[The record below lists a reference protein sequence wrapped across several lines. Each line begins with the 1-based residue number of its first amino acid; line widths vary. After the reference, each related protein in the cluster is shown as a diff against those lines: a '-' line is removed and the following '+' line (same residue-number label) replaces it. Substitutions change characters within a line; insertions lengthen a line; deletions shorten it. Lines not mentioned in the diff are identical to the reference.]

1 MKSSL
6 DIIIQA
12 QNRASKEFKSLRR
25 DLDALNQAGGNIMD
39 IGSQFLV
46 AGGAIATG
54 LGMAIDT
61 AKDFEHSVIGVASV
75 MEGGMK
81 NYDAIAESARYYGRT
96 TTMTATES
104 ADAMKLVAQYGYN
117 VADAHKIMGDTIL
130 LATGQQYDLAMAT
143 DIVISTLKNFEKQGY
158 NTQQIGD
165 ILAKS
170 SNISSAS
177 MEKFRY
183 SMKYVSPVANSLGIS
198 LEDMIG
204 QLSLLYDAGLP
215 AETAGTALRMAYS
228 RLLSPTKNATEALG
242 KYGIGLDEVNPKTN
256 KMADVM
262 DTLKKAG
269 VDTQDMFKIFGVETA
284 PAMIAMMDRGG
295 DALRNYEKELKGA
308 KGTMKDMYKVQMNS
322 LTNQSKILMSQIQEL
337 GIAIGSALLPYVKQ
351 AVSWLSKVV
360 TWFNNLSEDQKK
372 AIAVTLAVSSG
383 LLLLLGT
390 ITVFVGGLII
400 FLATWKEFFNL
411 LKGVKDIIMAS
422 KAMGILVK
430 GLKALRTAFLVARGA
445 VLAFSTALLTNPIT
459 WIVLGIIAV
468 VALLYLAWKKNF
480 GGIQEKTQAVWDW
493 IKGVYTSMVEGTM
506 NFVNTAME
514 WIKAFDLKATLMTAW
529 AGIVEWVSGLW
540 QSIKDT
546 VYNFL
551 LGILMDTGQSSA
563 EAKKTLETAWNNIKT
578 VVSNILDGLYWY
590 FVGRWISIGQVI
602 WQKAQEIWA
611 WLVQIF
617 TAIKDWF
624 TPYWQAF
631 VTFITGIWNTI
642 KAGFVNWLTGIYQ
655 EWIWRWNLVKAIFIT
670 FWNVIKA
677 YLAQRLEEVKSN
689 ISTVWG
695 VVKAIFI
702 SVWGAIKAYFSS
714 IWNSIKSIGQ
724 SAMNILKNIIALAV
738 NLIAGNWEEAW
749 NNVCNIVDEYMN
761 IAQEFVTGG
770 LKAVISA
777 ITGFFS
783 TARNSGS
790 ALMEA
795 FADGIASAVGKV
807 KDSVEGV
814 LGEARRFF
822 GFSDAKE
829 GPFSNITHSGYATI
843 HAFAKGVQSS
853 KNMLS
858 RAVGGTLQSGLSG
871 ATVGNLGINAVGSGL
886 MARQAPVQQ
895 DNPAPISIT
904 INNYSDKV
912 SPEDIAQQVMRELDR
927 QLRR

>member
-1 MKSSL
+1 MKSTL

-25 DLDALNQAGGNIMD
+25 DLDALNSAGGNIVD

-54 LGMAIDT
+54 LGMAINE
-61 AKDFEHSVIGVASV
+61 AKNFEHSVIGVASV

-81 NYDAIAESARYYGRT
+81 NYDAIAESARHYGKT
-96 TTMTATES
+96 TIMTATES
-104 ADAMKLVAQYGYN
+104 ADAMKLVAQYGYD
-117 VADAHKIMGDTIL
+117 VSDAHKIMGDTIL

-198 LEDMIG
+198 LEDMVA

-228 RLLSPTKNATEALG
+228 RLLSPTKNATEALQ

-256 KMADVM
+256 KMADIM
-262 DTLKKAG
+262 DNLKKSG
-269 VDTQDMFKIFGVETA
+269 VETQDMFKIFGVEAA
-284 PAMIAMMDRGG
+284 PALIAMMDRGG
-295 DALRNYEKELKGA
+295 DALRGYESKLKDAG
-308 KGTMKDMYKVQMNS
+308 GTMEDMYKVQMNS
-322 LTNQSKILMSQIQEL
+322 LTNQSKILQSQLQEL
-337 GIAIGSALLPYVKQ
+337 AIAIGSALLPYVKK
-351 AVSWLSKVV
+351 AVAILQKAV
-360 TWFNNLSEDQKK
+360 TWFNNLSEGQKK
-372 AIAVTLAVSSG
+372 AIAISLAVSAG

-390 ITVFVGGLII
+390 ITVLVGGLII
-400 FLATWKEFFNL
+400 FLATWKEFFSL
-411 LKGVKDIIMAS
+411 MKGIGKIAKAS
-422 KAMGILVK
+422 KTFGLLAK
-430 GLKALRTAFLVARGA
+430 GLKALRTAFTVARTA
-445 VLAFSTALLTNPIT
+445 VMLFSTALLTNPIT

-468 VALLYLAWKKNF
+468 IALLYIAWKKNW

-493 IKGVYTSMVEGTM
+493 IVGAYNSIVDGTM
-506 NFVNTAME
+506 NFVNSAMD

-540 QSIKDT
+540 QSLKDT
-546 VYNFL
+546 IFNFL
-551 LGILMDTGQSSA
+551 HGILMDTGQSSE
-563 EAKKTLETAWNNIKT
+563 EARTTLETAWNNIKT
-578 VVSNILDGLYWY
+578 AITNILDTLYWV
-590 FVGRWISIGQVI
+590 FIGRWIAIGQVI
-602 WQKAQEIWA
+602 WQKAQEIWT
-611 WLVQIF
+611 WLVSIF

-624 TPYWQAF
+624 MPYWNTL

-642 KAGFVNWLTGIYQ
+642 KTGFVNWLTGIWQ
-655 EWIWRWNLVKAIFIT
+655 EFMWKWALIKAVLIT
-670 FWNVIKA
+670 VWNVIKSF
-677 YLAQRLEEVKSN
+677 LAQRLENVKQN
-689 ISTVWG
+689 ISNVWN

-702 SVWGAIKAYFSS
+702 SVWGGIKAYFQS
-714 IWNSIKSIGQ
+714 IWESIKSIGQ
-724 SAMNILKNIIALAV
+724 SAMNIIKNIIALAI
-738 NLIAGNWEEAW
+738 NLIAGNWEDAW
-749 NNVCNIVDEYMN
+749 DNVCNIVDEYMN
-761 IAQEFVTGG
+761 IAKEFVTGG
-770 LKAVISA
+770 LEAVIKA
-777 ITGFFS
+777 IKGFFS
-783 TARNSGS
+783 TAENSGS

-795 FADGIASAVGKV
+795 FAKGITNAVGKV
-807 KDSVEGV
+807 KGAVEDV
-814 LGEARRFF
+814 LGKARRFF

-858 RAVGGTLQSGLSG
+858 RAVGGTLQSGISG
-871 ATVGNLGINAVGSGL
+871 ASVGNLGINAMGNGF
-886 MARQAPVQQ
+886 MARKAPVQQ